1 MTYIISARMRAS
13 PDELRSLFKQAFE
26 ACGYDFGGYEVAAEM
41 VVWSQ
46 MHGFN
51 IFPAIQECLLPMAQN
66 SLSPKVLLD
75 EPHKLIFD
83 NQGHSVLVSASQIVN
98 LACAKAMQRGFCV
111 LQVENCEH
119 PVMLAKLLYDSNNF
133 GLHAYAYW
141 YQAQTQQTLELR
153 TDDQQPCPELR
164 YYSNVGG
171 DSSTSCDSSVSGL
184 DPGQL
189 NIIFSRQDHVDGAE
203 LFADRNKLF
212 ENAQLDRRL
221 TPKYFV
227 QHYQQSLDLGIE
239 IEASLW
245 QRLLDI
251 SAEVLVESTEQSRQ
265 GAGS

>member
-1 MTYIISARMRAS
+1 MRAS
-13 PDELRSLFKQAFE
+13 PDELKSLFKQAFE

-51 IFPAIQECLLPMAQN
+51 IFPVIQECLLPLAQN

-111 LQVENCEH
+111 LQVQNCEH
-119 PVMLAKLLYDSNNF
+119 PVMLAKLLCDSNNF
-133 GLHAYAYW
+133 GLHANAYW

-153 TDDQQPCPELR
+153 TDALQACPELR

-171 DSSTSCDSSVSGL
+171 DLSASGL
-184 DPGQL
+184 NPGQL
-189 NIIFSRQDHVDGAE
+189 NIIFSRQDHVDDAE
-203 LFADRNKLF
+203 LFADTNKLF
-212 ENAQLDRRL
+212 ENAQLDQRL
-221 TPKYFV
+221 TPQYFV

-239 IEASLW
+239 IEADLW
-245 QRLLDI
+245 QQLLEI
-251 SAEVLVESTEQSRQ
+251 GAEVLVESTEQSRQ